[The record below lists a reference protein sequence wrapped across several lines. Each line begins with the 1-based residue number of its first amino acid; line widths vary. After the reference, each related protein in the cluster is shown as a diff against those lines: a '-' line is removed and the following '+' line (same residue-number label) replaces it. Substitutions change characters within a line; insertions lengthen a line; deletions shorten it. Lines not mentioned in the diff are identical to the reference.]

1 MLEKTNCARPIL
13 DSAVKAPVV
22 KAVSCR
28 IGTEADLAFL
38 WQLPS
43 AAAARAWL
51 DGGGLEIGA
60 TDAVYLD
67 GNVVMLAR
75 DAATSKAFAEIGT
88 SYP

>member
-1 MLEKTNCARPIL
+1 MKKTDCARPI
-13 DSAVKAPVV
+13 DSAAKPPVV
-22 KAVSCR
+22 KAVSCK
-28 IGTEADLAFL
+28 IGTEGELAFL

-43 AAAARAWL
+43 AAAARSWL

-67 GNVVMLAR
+67 GNVVMLAT